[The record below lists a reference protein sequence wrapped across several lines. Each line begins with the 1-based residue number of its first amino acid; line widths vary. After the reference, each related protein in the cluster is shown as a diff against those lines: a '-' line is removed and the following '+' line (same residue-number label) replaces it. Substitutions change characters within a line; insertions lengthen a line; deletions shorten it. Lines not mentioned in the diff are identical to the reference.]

1 MEMDLR
7 DMDKGRVPR
16 IDLNTIGNQSKISID
31 TEWWEKIIRE
41 NERAKIMRK
50 IALAEIDKAEGREGY
65 TGCISAE
72 LVEVIMNEF

>member
-7 DMDKGRVPR
+7 DVNKGRVPR

-41 NERAKIMRK
+41 NERARIMRK
-50 IALAEIDKAEGREGY
+50 IALSELDRAEGREGY
-65 TGCISAE
+65 TGSISAE
-72 LVEVIMNEF
+72 LVEIITDEH